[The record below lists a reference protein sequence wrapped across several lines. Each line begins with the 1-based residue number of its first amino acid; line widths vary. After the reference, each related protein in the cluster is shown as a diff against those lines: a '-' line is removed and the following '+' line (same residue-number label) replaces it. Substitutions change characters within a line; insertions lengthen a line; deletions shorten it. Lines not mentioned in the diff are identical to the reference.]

1 MVSVGKLE
9 PFEGGLQEWV
19 SYVYHFEQFLVA
31 NDITEAKKVMAIFLT
46 AVGAKTYELLKD
58 TGAPA
63 KPLELKFEEVVERL
77 NKHYDPKS
85 LVIAERFKFHKR
97 NQQADESIA
106 EYCAALRKYAWTCQ
120 FGTFLDEALRDRI
133 VCGMKDPA
141 TQRRLLT
148 ESKLTLAKA
157 LEIAQGMEAAAKQA
171 QQLTSEMSTPADRS
185 TFKIDVMGKGR
196 TRDTS
201 RLVVGGILRN
211 PDRTRTRTWTR
222 TRRKPGLGKN
232 PDSCSDSRLRNP
244 DSTIENP
251 DSKSK
256 ILDSMKLD
264 SDNIRNKFS
273 SLICFWVSFSNMLEC
288 LAMN

>member
-1 MVSVGKLE
+1 MVTRMVSVGKLE

-19 SYVYHFEQFLVA
+19 SYVEHFEQFLVA

-63 KPLELKFEEVVERL
+63 KPLELKFEEVVEHL

-171 QQLTSEMSTPADRS
+171 QQLTSEIVNTCRS
-185 TFKIDVMGKGR
+185 INFQNRRHGERKNQRYEQTRCWRCNGQNHRASECRFR
-196 TRDTS
+196 TEKCRKCDG
-201 RLVVGGILRN
+201 VGHN
-211 PDRTRTRTWTR
+211 
-222 TRRKPGLGKN
+222 
-232 PDSCSDSRLRNP
+232 
-244 DSTIENP
+244 
-251 DSKSK
+251 
-256 ILDSMKLD
+256 
-264 SDNIRNKFS
+264 
-273 SLICFWVSFSNMLEC
+273 
-288 LAMN
+288 A